1 MPATVPGAVHVDL
14 LAAGLIADPLVDRNE
29 DELQWI
35 GRLEWRF
42 VTTFES
48 EAAADG
54 EHVEVVF
61 AGLDTFATV
70 SLNDVVLGRT
80 ENQHRTYRFDVG
92 AALHAGS
99 NRLEVAFAPPEVVA
113 QQRRADHGDLPNAYG
128 QPYNQVR
135 KMAANFGWDWGPRLL
150 TAGIWRAV
158 HLERWHEA
166 RLDAVRAHA
175 TCQRRFPTR
184 ASAAR

>member
-1 MPATVPGAVHVDL
+1 MPGCVHVDL
-14 LAAGLIADPLVDRNE
+14 LTAGLIADPLVDRNE

-54 EHVEVVF
+54 EQVELVF

-70 SLNDVVLGRT
+70 SLNGVVLGRT

-92 AALHAGS
+92 SALHAGA

-113 QQRRADHGDLPNAYG
+113 QQRRPITATFPMRTVSPTTRCARWPPTSDGTGD
-128 QPYNQVR
+128 
-135 KMAANFGWDWGPRLL
+135 
-150 TAGIWRAV
+150 RA
-158 HLERWHEA
+158 
-166 RLDAVRAHA
+166 
-175 TCQRRFPTR
+175 C
-184 ASAAR
+184 